1 LKRPPLT
8 WPNSAA
14 KLLVWTVNSW
24 TLSTPGWSSSS
35 RSASG
40 TEHDPAL
47 VQQALEEIFQSTPFR
62 TTKQCQDLLRYVV
75 ENSLAGLDHL
85 LRKRVIGSEVFGRK
99 PDYDTGEDPVV
110 RRCWPRTSGSRRD
123 AEGTWGVCVA
133 YSLLNQTGGQ
143 VSMLGLFEIFAQVF
157 QAIWA
162 NKLRSFLTMFGIA
175 WGVAS
180 LLLLVGL
187 GEGFRS
193 GNKRGLAELGTD
205 VIMIFGGTIPALPEQ
220 HQGMIP
226 YKLTLG
232 DEAAIEAG
240 APHVKRVTAYINRQ
254 DLKEVSEFSSAGG
267 PVMGVQV
274 NFPEVRHLPI
284 VQGRFLNYDDLAG
297 HRRVVVLGQKNNN
310 LLFPGRP
317 SVGSFL
323 TLNGY
328 RFQVIGVA
336 ARIGRGNDDGDNQKL
351 YVPLTTMMELFP
363 LLGAN
368 IPQDA
373 VSSLQ
378 YQPVKPELNETAKAE
393 VHRIIAERHGFNP
406 NLKDAFEEWDSIKSN
421 RMIGV
426 IFSAMDWFLGGVGIV
441 TLALGAVGI
450 VNIML
455 VTVSERTK
463 EIGLR
468 KALGATNRSIMIQ
481 FFLEGL
487 VLTGVSGIVGI
498 AGAAGLMLL
507 LGGMMNGNQT
517 GFDPPQLVPW
527 SAALAFG
534 SLTLCGVVAG
544 IYPARKAAMLEPVE
558 ALRKE

>member
-1 LKRPPLT
+1 MR
-8 WPNSAA
+8 
-14 KLLVWTVNSW
+14 
-24 TLSTPGWSSSS
+24 
-35 RSASG
+35 
-40 TEHDPAL
+40 
-47 VQQALEEIFQSTPFR
+47 
-62 TTKQCQDLLRYVV
+62 
-75 ENSLAGLDHL
+75 
-85 LRKRVIGSEVFGRK
+85 
-99 PDYDTGEDPVV
+99 
-110 RRCWPRTSGSRRD
+110 
-123 AEGTWGVCVA
+123 
-133 YSLLNQTGGQ
+133 
-143 VSMLGLFEIFAQVF
+143 GLFEIFVQVF

-205 VIMIFGGTIPALPEQ
+205 VIMIFGGTVPALPDQ
-220 HQGMIP
+220 HQGMVP
-226 YKLTLG
+226 YKLTLS
-232 DEAAIEAG
+232 DEASVRAG
-240 APHVKRVTAYINRQ
+240 APHVRNVTAVINRG
-254 DLKEVSEFSSAGG
+254 DLKEASEFSSAGG
-267 PVMGVQV
+267 PILGVET
-274 NFPEVRHLPI
+274 NFPEIRHLPI
-284 VQGRFLNYDDLAG
+284 TQGRFLNEDDVKQ
-297 HRRVVVLGQKNNN
+297 HRLVVVLGQKNNL

-317 SVGSFL
+317 SLGSFI

-351 YVPLTTMMELFP
+351 YIPLTTMMELFP
-363 LLGAN
+363 VTGEN
-368 IPQDA
+368 VPRDA

-378 YQPVKPELNETAKAE
+378 YQPLTPDQNEQAKVE
-393 VHRIIAERHGFNP
+393 VHAIVGQHHGFDP
-406 NLKDAFEEWDSIKSN
+406 SLKDAFEEWDSIKSN
-421 RMIGV
+421 RMVGV
-426 IFSAMDWFLGGVGIV
+426 IFTAMDIFLGGVGAV
-441 TLALGAVGI
+441 TLMLGAVGI

-468 KALGATNRSIMIQ
+468 KALGATNHSIMTQ

-487 VLTGVSGIVGI
+487 LLTGVSGIVGI
-498 AGAAGLMLL
+498 GAAAGLMVL
-507 LGGMMNGNQT
+507 LGSAMNGNQT

>member
-1 LKRPPLT
+1 MR
-8 WPNSAA
+8 
-14 KLLVWTVNSW
+14 
-24 TLSTPGWSSSS
+24 
-35 RSASG
+35 
-40 TEHDPAL
+40 
-47 VQQALEEIFQSTPFR
+47 
-62 TTKQCQDLLRYVV
+62 
-75 ENSLAGLDHL
+75 
-85 LRKRVIGSEVFGRK
+85 
-99 PDYDTGEDPVV
+99 
-110 RRCWPRTSGSRRD
+110 
-123 AEGTWGVCVA
+123 
-133 YSLLNQTGGQ
+133 
-143 VSMLGLFEIFAQVF
+143 GLFEIFVQVF

-193 GNKRGLAELGTD
+193 GNRRGLAELGTD
-205 VIMIFGGTIPALPEQ
+205 VIMIWGGTIPALPDQ
-220 HQGMIP
+220 HQGMAP
-226 YKLTLG
+226 YKLTLT
-232 DEAAIEAG
+232 DEAAIQSR
-240 APHVKRVTAYINRQ
+240 APHVRDITALINRG
-254 DLKEVSEFSSAGG
+254 DLKEASEFSSAGG
-267 PVMGVQV
+267 PVLGVQP
-274 NFPEVRHLPI
+274 NFPEVRHVPI
-284 VQGRFLNYDDLAG
+284 VQGRFLNDDDMKQ
-297 HRRVVVLGQKNNN
+297 HRLVVVLGQKNNL

-317 SVGSFL
+317 SLGAFI

-328 RFQVIGVA
+328 RFQVIGIA

-363 LLGAN
+363 VTGQN
-368 IPQDA
+368 IPRDA
-373 VSSLQ
+373 VTSLQ
-378 YQPVKPELNETAKAE
+378 YQPLTPDQNEQAKAE
-393 VHRIIAERHGFNP
+393 VHSVVAQDHGFDP
-406 NLKDAFEEWDSIKSN
+406 GLKDAFEEWDSIKSN
-421 RMIGV
+421 RMVGV
-426 IFSAMDWFLGGVGIV
+426 IFTAMDFFLGGVGIV
-441 TLALGAVGI
+441 TLMLGAVGI

-487 VLTGVSGIVGI
+487 LLTGVSGIVGI
-498 AGAAGLMLL
+498 GAASGLMVL
-507 LGGMMNGNQT
+507 LGSVMNGNQT

-527 SAALAFG
+527 SAALALG

>member
-1 LKRPPLT
+1 M
-8 WPNSAA
+8 
-14 KLLVWTVNSW
+14 
-24 TLSTPGWSSSS
+24 
-35 RSASG
+35 
-40 TEHDPAL
+40 
-47 VQQALEEIFQSTPFR
+47 Q
-62 TTKQCQDLLRYVV
+62 
-75 ENSLAGLDHL
+75 
-85 LRKRVIGSEVFGRK
+85 
-99 PDYDTGEDPVV
+99 
-110 RRCWPRTSGSRRD
+110 
-123 AEGTWGVCVA
+123 
-133 YSLLNQTGGQ
+133 
-143 VSMLGLFEIFAQVF
+143 GLFEIFVQVF

-205 VIMIFGGTIPALPEQ
+205 VIMIFGGTIPALPDQ
-220 HQGMIP
+220 HQGMVP
-226 YKLTLG
+226 YKLTLS
-232 DEAAIEAG
+232 DEAAIRVG
-240 APHVKRVTAYINRQ
+240 APHVRNVTAIINRG
-254 DLKEVSEFSSAGG
+254 DLKEASEFSSAGG
-267 PVMGVQV
+267 PVLGVQT
-274 NFPEVRHLPI
+274 NFPEIRHLPI
-284 VQGRFLNYDDLAG
+284 VQGRFLNDEDLKQ
-297 HRRVVVLGQKNNN
+297 HRLVVVMGQKNNL

-317 SVGSFL
+317 SLGSFI

-328 RFQVIGVA
+328 RFQVVGVA

-351 YVPLTTMMELFP
+351 YIPLTTMMELFP
-363 LLGAN
+363 VTGEN
-368 IPQDA
+368 IPRDA

-378 YQPVKPELNETAKAE
+378 YQPLTPDQNEQAKAE
-393 VHRIIAERHGFNP
+393 VHAFIGRNHGFDP

-426 IFSAMDWFLGGVGIV
+426 IFTAMDIFLGGVGVV
-441 TLALGAVGI
+441 TLMLGAVGI

-468 KALGATNRSIMIQ
+468 KALGATNRSIMVQ

-487 VLTGVSGIVGI
+487 LLTGVSGIVGI
-498 AGAAGLMLL
+498 GAASGLMIL
-507 LGGMMNGNQT
+507 LGSVMNGNQT